1 MILSQIIKSIHNK
14 MDLKK
19 IKSIIF
25 NKFII
30 FQMNRLFYIM
40 DDHFLINSIKQIQ
53 GSSSM
58 ILFCILVINLDIFD
72 VFYILGR

>member
-1 MILSQIIKSIHNK
+1 
-14 MDLKK
+14 
-19 IKSIIF
+19 
-25 NKFII
+25 
-30 FQMNRLFYIM
+30 MNRLLYIM